1 MAANPYD
8 LVRYPTFP
16 QFQTHPDRLAAV
28 GRLFGM
34 NPAPVEACRV
44 LEIGCG
50 SGGNLIPMA
59 YALPH
64 SSFMGVD
71 LAAEP
76 VADGMSTIQDLGLEN
91 VVLHSRDL
99 REVGPEAGQFDY
111 IVAHGVYSWVPEEVR
126 EGLLAV
132 CRACLAPEGIAYVS
146 FNSFP
151 GGHVRQ
157 MLREMMLHH
166 VRNTEDAA
174 ERIRQAREFL
184 GTLLE
189 SHHWPKAWGEMRDHE
204 VKAMLKWN
212 DGSLYHDELAPF
224 NQRFYLH
231 EFAAA
236 AQRHQ
241 LQYLGEAEP
250 HEMFDPSRGM
260 DGLAGDVLERV
271 EHLDFLKARRFHQA
285 LVCRAER
292 SLNRSIA
299 AQQMP
304 GFLFSSCARREDD
317 GKIAGLRGVRITAA
331 DEVNSA
337 VALAL
342 GEVYP
347 LPLTFNELV
356 PYVGNEEA
364 LCEILF
370 ALAITG
376 FADLHVYHFP
386 CEERVSDRP
395 RASRLARYQAARSP
409 FVTTARHGAVELD
422 EIGRRLVQ
430 LADGTR
436 TQAEIAAAL
445 GAEMELDRVVSGLK
459 WMASRALL
467 EG

>member
-1 MAANPYD
+1 MAANLYD

-64 SSFMGVD
+64 SRFTGVD
-71 LAAEP
+71 LASDP
-76 VADGMSTIQDLGLEN
+76 VADGMGMIRDLGLGN
-91 VVLHSRDL
+91 IVLESRDL
-99 REVGPEAGQFDY
+99 REIGPEAGEFDY
-111 IVAHGVYSWVPEEVR
+111 ILAHGVYSWVPEEVR
-126 EGLLAV
+126 EGLLSA
-132 CRACLAPEGIAYVS
+132 CRACLAPEGIAFIS
-146 FNSFP
+146 FNSYP

-166 VRNTEDAA
+166 VRETEDPA
-174 ERIRQAREFL
+174 ERIRQARE
-184 GTLLE
+184 LLE
-189 SHHWPKAWGEMRDHE
+189 SLLVTHHWPKAWQEMRDRE
-204 VKAMLKWN
+204 VKAMLKWH

-236 AQRHQ
+236 AGRHQ
-241 LQYLGEAEP
+241 LQYLGEADP
-250 HEMFDPSRGM
+250 HQMFDPSQGAE
-260 DGLAGDVLERV
+260 GLAGGVLERMQ
-271 EHLDFLKARRFHQA
+271 HLDFLKARRFHQA

-292 SLNRSIA
+292 TLNRSITP
-299 AQQMP
+299 QQMS
-304 GFLFSSCARREDD
+304 GFLFSSSGRREDD
-317 GKIAGLRGVRITAA
+317 GQIAGLRGVRISEA
-331 DEVNSA
+331 DEASCS

-342 GEVYP
+342 GAVYP
-347 LPLTFNELV
+347 LPAAFEELV
-356 PYVGNEEA
+356 PYVGNEEV

-370 ALAITG
+370 ALVITG
-376 FADLHVYHFP
+376 FADLHVFDFP
-386 CEERVSDRP
+386 CEERVTERP
-395 RASRLARYQAARSP
+395 RVSRLARYQAALSA
-409 FVTTARHGAVELD
+409 FVTTARHDTVELD

-436 TQAEIAAAL
+436 GVAEIAQAL
-445 GAEMELDRVVSGLK
+445 GSEIEPERVVSGLK